1 MSLKQKIAL
10 SFFVTAFIITILMV
24 FEYVNFIKIR
34 NGIFRLEIT
43 DTIRSKSLQLR
54 RHEKNFFLFGPIKAP
69 QEVTAVHSSLKE
81 LDDIVDE
88 NLHRERNENLLY
100 LKTRI
105 RDYRE
110 SFQRIE
116 SSYKNITQELETET
130 VSHLRSHES
139 LSFLEL
145 TILEQPLQGVE
156 FLETEML
163 VPSDHKIIVD
173 LGLLAAEIK
182 ALRKNGEDIINISQE
197 LDSIARQNGEGVI
210 YVSQIAFLILFPLFL
225 IVGIGTLFFITN
237 NVVKRLKFLTSI
249 VERTGEGDYR
259 PVVLPQRKYSTND
272 EVGVLIQKF
281 NETEKQLAQREDELK
296 RKNQELLETKKL
308 AAIGTLASGV
318 AHELNNPLNNIYVS
332 AQILE
337 KETAGEL
344 SPIVKEIVDDIVCQT
359 LRMKRIV
366 SDLLAFARGR
376 EPQLRKVDL
385 NQFITGT
392 YKLVSTSVDT
402 SAINLTIEAEPGGV
416 VIDADP
422 EQMERVF
429 INLFTNAVDAMSGKG
444 NLTVEIAKGEK
455 AATIRMSD
463 TGSGMPADA
472 VEKIFEP
479 FYTTKEKGSGLGLA
493 IVFNIIKK
501 HGGEIHAE
509 SREGQGTTFT
519 VTLPMRQGRS

>member
-24 FEYVNFIKIR
+24 FEYVNFLKVR
-34 NGIFRLEIT
+34 NEIFRLEIT

-69 QEVTAVHSSLKE
+69 EEVTAVHSYLKE

-88 NLHRERNENLLY
+88 NLHRERSTNLSH
-100 LKTRI
+100 LKALL
-105 RDYRE
+105 RDYGE
-110 SFQRIE
+110 GFQRIE
-116 SSYKNITQELETET
+116 SSYKNITHELETVA
-130 VSHLRSHES
+130 VSHLRSFGS
-139 LSFLEL
+139 LSLLDL

-156 FLETEML
+156 FLEKEML
-163 VPSDHKIIVD
+163 VPADHQLITD
-173 LGLLAAEIK
+173 LGLLDAEIK
-182 ALRKNGEDIINISQE
+182 ALRKSGEGIINISTE
-197 LDSIARQNGEGVI
+197 LDRIARENAEGVL
-210 YVSQIAFLILFPLFL
+210 YVSQLAVLICFPLFL
-225 IVGIGTLFFITN
+225 IVGMGTLFFITN
-237 NVVKRLKFLTSI
+237 NVVKRLKLLTGI
-249 VERTGEGDYR
+249 LERTGEGDYR
-259 PVVLPQRKYSTND
+259 PLFLPQRKHSTKD
-272 EVGVLIQKF
+272 ELSVLIQKF
-281 NETEKQLAQREDELK
+281 NETEKRLAQREDELK
-296 RKNQELLETKKL
+296 IKNQELLETKKL